1 MTTATTTRLLVVGGG
16 PGGYVAAIRAG
27 QLGIETTLVDEGGL
41 GGTCLQ
47 RGCIPS
53 KALIETASR
62 FAQFTAAA
70 DGTDPAGI
78 RAGAPSIDF
87 AAAVAWKDGIVTRLS
102 GGVAAL
108 LRKAKVRVLAGRA
121 VFSDAKTCTV
131 ETAEGRLTI
140 AAETVVLATGSV
152 PVEVPGLPF
161 GGNVLSSTQAL
172 ALTELP
178 RRLAVVGAGY
188 IGLELG
194 IAFAKLGVAV
204 AVVERQDRILPL
216 YDPKLT
222 DPVRR
227 ALERLGVALH
237 LSARALGL
245 EDGVL
250 QVEASDGTRIPVPAD
265 KVLSTVGRRARLEGF
280 GLEAMAVDV
289 KDGCISVDDQ
299 CRTAMRGVFAIGD
312 AVGEPMLAHK
322 AMAQGEMV
330 AEIIAGHRRR
340 FDPAAIP
347 AVCFTDPEI
356 VAVGLSPEQAGG
368 AGETVVGIFP
378 FLANGR
384 AMTLGAETGFVR
396 VVARR
401 SDHGVVGVQAVGR
414 HVSELA
420 TAFVNAIE
428 MGARLE
434 DVAGMVHA
442 HPTLGEAFHEAALS
456 ALGHGLHA

>member
-1 MTTATTTRLLVVGGG
+1 MTSALTTRLLVVGGG

-27 QLGIETTLVDEGGL
+27 QLGIETVLVDEGGL

-53 KALIETASR
+53 KALIEAASR
-62 FAQFTAAA
+62 FAHLTAAA
-70 DGTDPAGI
+70 AGIDPAGI
-78 RAGAPSIDF
+78 RASAPAIDF
-87 AAAVAWKDGIVTRLS
+87 AQTVAWKDGIVARLS

-108 LRKAKVRVLAGRA
+108 LKKAKVRTLSGRA
-121 VFSDAKTCTV
+121 VFSDAKTCAV
-131 ETAEGRLTI
+131 ETAEGRITVS
-140 AAETVVLATGSV
+140 AETVVLATGSV
-152 PVEVPGLPF
+152 PVELPGLPF
-161 GGNVLSSTQAL
+161 GGAVISSTEAL
-172 ALTELP
+172 ALGALP
-178 RRLAVVGAGY
+178 QRLAVVGAGY

-204 AVVERQDRILPL
+204 SVVERQDRILPL
-216 YDPKLT
+216 YDSKLT

-227 ALERLGVALH
+227 TLEKRGVALH
-237 LSARALGL
+237 LSSRALGHA
-245 EDGVL
+245 DGVL
-250 QVEASDGTRIPVPAD
+250 AVETQDAGRLDIPAD
-265 KVLSTVGRRARLEGF
+265 MVLSTVGRRARLDGF
-280 GLEAMAVDV
+280 GLDAMAVDV
-289 KDGCISVDDQ
+289 KDGRIAVDDQ
-299 CRTAMRGVFAIGD
+299 CRTSMRGVFAIGD

-330 AEIIAGHRRR
+330 AEIIAGRRRR

-356 VAVGLSPEQAGG
+356 VVVGLSPEQAGG
-368 AGETVVGIFP
+368 PEQAVVGTFP
-378 FLANGR
+378 FLGNGR
-384 AMTLGAETGFVR
+384 AMTLDAEAGFVR

-401 SDHGVVGVQAVGR
+401 EDHVVVGVQAVGA

-420 TAFVNAIE
+420 TAFVDAIE

-442 HPTLGEAFHEAALS
+442 HPTLGEAFHEAALG
-456 ALGHGLHA
+456 ALGHALHA

>member
-1 MTTATTTRLLVVGGG
+1 MTSALTPRLLVVGGG

-27 QLGIETTLVDEGGL
+27 QLGIETILVDKEGL
-41 GGTCLQ
+41 GGTCLH

-62 FAQFTAAA
+62 FAQFTDAAE
-70 DGTDPAGI
+70 GTDPAGI
-78 RAGAPSIDF
+78 RAGSPTIDF
-87 AAAVAWKDGIVTRLS
+87 PKAVAWKDGIVARLS
-102 GGVAAL
+102 GGVGGL
-108 LRKAKVRVLAGRA
+108 LRKAKVRVIAGRA

-131 ETAEGRLTI
+131 ETAEGRVTI
-140 AAETVVLATGSV
+140 SAEAVVLATGSV

-161 GGNVLSSTQAL
+161 GGEILSSTPAL

-204 AVVERQDRILPL
+204 TVVERQDRILPL
-216 YDPKLT
+216 YDAKLT

-227 ALERLGVALH
+227 TLGRLGVSLH
-237 LSARALGL
+237 LSARALSHR
-245 EDGVL
+245 DGVL
-250 QVEASDGTRIPVPAD
+250 QMEAQDGTRLDIPAD

-289 KDGCISVDDQ
+289 KDGRILVDDQ
-299 CRTAMRGVFAIGD
+299 CRTSMRGVFAIGD
-312 AVGEPMLAHK
+312 VVGEPMLAHK

-330 AEIIAGHRRR
+330 AEIVAGRRRR

-356 VAVGLSPEQAGG
+356 VAVGLSPEDAGA
-368 AGETVVGIFP
+368 AGEVMVGTFP

-401 SDHGVVGVQAVGR
+401 ADHVVVGVQAVGA

-442 HPTLGEAFHEAALS
+442 HPTLGEAFHEAALG
-456 ALGHGLHA
+456 ALGLALHA

>member
-1 MTTATTTRLLVVGGG
+1 MTTALTSRLLVVGGG

-27 QLGIETTLVDEGGL
+27 QLGIETLLVDEEGL

-70 DGTDPAGI
+70 EGTDPAGI
-78 RAGAPSIDF
+78 RTGAPSIDF
-87 AAAVAWKDGIVTRLS
+87 PKAVAWKDGIVTRLS
-102 GGVAAL
+102 GGVGAL

-121 VFSDAKTCTV
+121 VFTDAKTCTV
-131 ETAEGRLTI
+131 ETAEGGVRI
-140 AAETVVLATGSV
+140 AADTVVLATGSV

-161 GGNVLSSTQAL
+161 GGDILSSTEAL
-172 ALTELP
+172 ALTALP

-188 IGLELG
+188 IGLEMG

-204 AVVERQDRILPL
+204 TVVERQDRILPL
-216 YDPKLT
+216 YDAKLT

-237 LSARALGL
+237 LSARALGHDRGAL
-245 EDGVL
+245 L
-250 QVEASDGTRIPVPAD
+250 VETKDGTRLDIPAD
-265 KVLSTVGRRARLEGF
+265 KVLSTVGRRPRLEGF
-280 GLEAMAVDV
+280 GLEMMAVDV
-289 KDGCISVDDQ
+289 KDGRILVDDQ

-330 AEIIAGHRRR
+330 AEIVAGRRRR

-356 VAVGLSPEQAGG
+356 VAVGLSPEEAGG
-368 AGETVVGIFP
+368 AGETVVGSFP

-396 VVARR
+396 VVARKQ
-401 SDHGVVGVQAVGR
+401 DHVVVGVQAVGA

-420 TAFVNAIE
+420 SAFVDAIE

-442 HPTLGEAFHEAALS
+442 HPTLGEAFHEAALT